1 MIAVIGATGQT
12 GSATVKE
19 LIALGESPLC
29 IVRNADKAR
38 SVLGVHANTAVAEI
52 TDKPA
57 LTKALAGIK
66 RLFMVTGHN
75 PQSGE
80 QQIGILEA
88 AEAAGVEFVVKVSGG
103 RDIVGPNAE
112 SVVGRGHH
120 AVEERMKRGKF
131 AWCVLSP
138 GLFMQN
144 MLGQAASIKGDS
156 KIVQPYAKDFPL
168 AFVDVR
174 DTAAVGARVLR
185 DPKKHAGKVYTFT
198 GPATNFENFAKDF
211 SAVLG
216 KPVTYVGVTIEQ
228 SEAAMK
234 ARNMPDWLV
243 AHLVAIA
250 RAGNKGAFSKENT
263 QTVRDIVGRAPYTTR
278 QFVEAY
284 KGAFV

>member
-12 GSATVKE
+12 GSATAKE
-19 LIALGESPLC
+19 LMALGENPLC
-29 IVRNADKAR
+29 IVRNPDKAR
-38 SVLGVHANTAVAEI
+38 TVLGANARTAVAEI
-52 TDKPA
+52 TDRAA
-57 LTKALAGIK
+57 LTAALKGVK
-66 RLFMVTGHN
+66 RLFLVTGHN

-120 AVEERMKRGKF
+120 AVEERMKRGKL

-185 DPKKHAGKVYTFT
+185 DPAKYSGKVYTFT
-198 GPATNFENFAKDF
+198 GPVTNFEAFAKDF
-211 SAVLG
+211 TAVLG
-216 KPVTYVGVTIEQ
+216 KPVAYVGVTIE
-228 SEAAMK
+228 
-234 ARNMPDWLV
+234 
-243 AHLVAIA
+243 

-263 QTVRDIVGRAPYTTR
+263 QTVRDIVGRAPFTTR
-278 QFVEAY
+278 QFVEGY
-284 KGAFV
+284 RDAFV